1 MKRLTGAFLA
11 LMLLCAL
18 FTPCLA
24 ADAEADFTDQAAIRN
39 DDAVQMLVDL
49 GLIAGFEDG
58 SFHPEENIT
67 REQVAKLIAILCT
80 EDPGNENYVKFYDC
94 YDSWAKNYIAY
105 CSGRGIV
112 SGDGYR
118 FRPKDPV
125 TARELAKML
134 LVVLGGDY
142 GRYVGAQWA
151 ENVDTDA
158 LDTGIYAGLSAAAE
172 EPVSRDN
179 ACLLIYNA
187 MRSYAVADPHA
198 EDAMQ
203 RYVLDDLM
211 NPKTYLEVR
220 YDVAHYT
227 AVLTGNECANLAG
240 GGKLEK
246 GKTKL
251 AGHKE
256 FDVTT
261 DLALVGRS
269 VDIYM
274 RDGEIV
280 GVPCASTSELYYVFS
295 SAAELEEI
303 CQDGTF
309 SVTGDTEYYLNY
321 SRNTLDSVRS
331 VSADGRIIVI
341 DHDGDFR
348 FDTVFVLSGERAAV
362 TAVSPLTVSIDERQ
376 TAVQAYDSSDCF
388 AEGQN
393 VLLFY
398 VGGNAYIRPIE

>member
-24 ADAEADFTDQAAIRN
+24 ADSEVGFSDQAAIRN

-58 SFHPEENIT
+58 SFRPEENIT

-80 EDPGNENYVKFYDC
+80 EDPGNESYVRFYDC
-94 YDSWAKNYIAY
+94 YDSWAKNFIAY

-118 FRPKDPV
+118 FWPKDPV

-142 GRYVGAQWA
+142 GRYVGPQWA

-158 LDTGIYAGLSAAAE
+158 LEAGIYAGLNAAAE
-172 EPVSRDN
+172 APVSRDN

-187 MRSYAVADPHA
+187 MRSYALADPHA
-198 EDAMQ
+198 EDPIQ

-227 AVLTGNECANLAG
+227 AVLTGNECVNLVG

-295 SAAELEEI
+295 SATELEQI

-309 SVTGDTEYYLNY
+309 SMTGDTEFYLNY
-321 SRNTLDSVRS
+321 SRSSLEIIRS
-331 VSADGRIIVI
+331 VPADGRIIVI

-348 FDTVFVLSGERAAV
+348 FDTVFALSGETV
-362 TAVSPLTVSIDERQ
+362 VVSAVSPLIVSIGEQQ
-376 TAVQAYDSSDCF
+376 TAVLAYDSSDCF
-388 AEGQN
+388 TEGQS
-393 VLLFY
+393 VLMFH
-398 VGGNAYIRPIE
+398 VGANTYIRPIE